1 MKLPHKYNKSKG
13 KQHRQRQE
21 KFHRQLKDKAFR
33 KLKARREGDRTI
45 WYGLGM
51 FGIIGWSVTIPT
63 LLGIALGIWLD
74 SILVD
79 SYSWTLMMLFVGV
92 VIGCLNAWYWIQ
104 RESRD
109 E

>member
-1 MKLPHKYNKSKG
+1 VKLPYKPKG
-13 KQHRQRQE
+13 KQYRQRQE
-21 KFHRQLKDKAFR
+21 KFHRQVKNKASR

-63 LLGIALGIWLD
+63 LMGIALGIWLD

-79 SYSWTLMMLFVGV
+79 PYSWTLMMLFIGV
-92 VIGCLNAWYWIQ
+92 VIGCLNAWYWIE

-109 E
+109 D

>member
-1 MKLPHKYNKSKG
+1 MTRRNSDKHKRQIRF
-13 KQHRQRQE
+13 QHE
-21 KFHRQLKDKAFR
+21 VKDKTSR

-51 FGIIGWSVTIPT
+51 FGIVGWSVAIPT
-63 LLGIALGIWLD
+63 LLGIFLGIWLD
-74 SILVD
+74 VTLD
-79 SYSWTLMMLFVGV
+79 DPYSWTLMMLFIGV
-92 VIGCLNAWYWIQ
+92 IVGCLNAWFWIQ

>member
-1 MKLPHKYNKSKG
+1 MKLPHNSQR

-21 KFHRQLKDKAFR
+21 KFQHQVKDKASR
-33 KLKARREGDRTI
+33 KLTARREGDRTI
-45 WYGLGM
+45 WYGLGI
-51 FGIIGWSVTIPT
+51 FGIVGWSVTIPT
-63 LLGIALGIWLD
+63 LIGIAIGIWLD
-74 SILVD
+74 LTFVD
-79 SYSWTLMMLFVGV
+79 PYSWTLMMLFVGV

>member
-1 MKLPHKYNKSKG
+1 MTHRNSNHNKR
-13 KQHRQRQE
+13 HTRFQRE
-21 KFHRQLKDKAFR
+21 VKDRADR

-51 FGIIGWSVTIPT
+51 FGIIGWSVAIPT

-74 SILVD
+74 VTFD
-79 SYSWTLMMLFVGV
+79 SPYSWTLMLLFIGV
-92 VIGCLNAWYWIQ
+92 IIGCLNAWFWIQ

>member
-1 MKLPHKYNKSKG
+1 MKLPHKSHK
-13 KQHRQRQE
+13 KQHQQRRE
-21 KFHRQLKDKAFR
+21 NFHRQVKDKASR
-33 KLKARREGDRTI
+33 KLTARKKGDRTI
-45 WYGLGM
+45 WYGLGI

-63 LLGIALGIWLD
+63 LIGVAVGIWLD
-74 SILVD
+74 SFLVD

-92 VIGCLNAWYWIQ
+92 VIGCLNAWYWIE